1 MSWLSVDAWYFFQFL
16 SNSFGSDIISP
27 FLHQICSMMS
37 LMSDD
42 ALYSFKFLSNNFA
55 LDKIGPFFYTQIFAF
70 IWQQWT
76 QQFGVII
83 FNIGLESNGWICQ
96 FSIFFFVW
104 ILNIWLVWTILL
116 FLTIW
121 GFDKLLPVCFLFQTD
136 HKWSMTISCRYGHGK
151 SYRRAYKF
159 VLLLSAK

>member
-1 MSWLSVDAWYFFQFL
+1 
-16 SNSFGSDIISP
+16 
-27 FLHQICSMMS
+27 MMS

-83 FNIGLESNGWICQ
+83 INIGLESNGRICQ
-96 FSIFFFVW
+96 FSIFFPSEFW
-104 ILNIWLVWTILL
+104 IY
-116 FLTIW
+116 
-121 GFDKLLPVCFLFQTD
+121 D
-136 HKWSMTISCRYGHGK
+136 
-151 SYRRAYKF
+151 
-159 VLLLSAK
+159 